1 MKAAP
6 TPDIAYHERHPVG
19 EVARPSWSANPGYVN
34 DGHRTVYD
42 ETKDIPGWQ
51 MPADAHKLYEMAYF
65 AGDVILDLG
74 AFGGRSA
81 VVELKGA
88 LGNPARTTRPQVYSL
103 DVVRSCIHRSHE
115 SVKAFGLDAWVL
127 LFLGGVETFFEAF
140 DVSPSMVFI
149 DADHVYEGVRKDM
162 DVLSKVLAPGVPV
175 LCHDYLNPENDT
187 GEYGVRR
194 AATEWEESG
203 FVRYMGAFGCSGFF
217 VTTDRCQGRVRG
229 LSDDVF
235 AVRRD
240 ACLVACGLA
249 PSAPA
254 PDGAWHVRVD
264 NLERELASI
273 QSSRSYRL
281 ARTIAR
287 LSRPVRRAVNRV
299 AALTGG
305 PRP

>member
-1 MKAAP
+1 M
-6 TPDIAYHERHPVG
+6 
-19 EVARPSWSANPGYVN
+19 
-34 DGHRTVYD
+34 
-42 ETKDIPGWQ
+42 
-51 MPADAHKLYEMAYF
+51 
-65 AGDVILDLG
+65 
-74 AFGGRSA
+74 
-81 VVELKGA
+81 
-88 LGNPARTTRPQVYSL
+88 
-103 DVVRSCIHRSHE
+103 
-115 SVKAFGLDAWVL
+115 
-127 LFLGGVETFFEAF
+127 
-140 DVSPSMVFI
+140 
-149 DADHVYEGVRKDM
+149 
-162 DVLSKVLAPGVPV
+162 
-175 LCHDYLNPENDT
+175 
-187 GEYGVRR
+187 
-194 AATEWEESG
+194 
-203 FVRYMGAFGCSGFF
+203 RYMGAFGCSGFF